1 MDKCFSKSVCNI
13 LKTAEQEMM
22 NCHHPYVGTEHL
34 LLSLLKTQKIS
45 SICYKYKLTYQKFKD
60 ELIKVMGMASKKSEV
75 ILYTP
80 LLKLIIDKAYN
91 RAYDDNKELD
101 ELYLFSALIS
111 EDDGIALRIMDNMN
125 VDTDALVKEI
135 NKPHLIY
142 ELGVSLNDKVSDRV
156 FLREKEIN
164 AIIEVLLRRNKN
176 NPLLTGHS
184 GVGKT
189 AIVEELAKR
198 ISEGKVPSKLKDY
211 EIVMINTSTLVA
223 GTKYRGEF
231 EARVNSL
238 IKEVK
243 NAKNIILFIDEIHT
257 LVKTGASDGSIDAAN
272 ILKPYLA
279 RNNISCIG
287 ATTINEYN
295 KFIRNDKALNRRFS
309 PILIKEP
316 TYNQT
321 LNILENTK
329 KYYEKFHNVKISK
342 QQIKMIVDM
351 SNKYIKNRSEPDKS
365 LEILDTICTKTKLIN
380 NTNNK
385 DDLIKKLNNTKILYL
400 KNKEFDK
407 AIKVNSNI
415 KKLLNRNSIY
425 KVDNNTISNYFTQ
438 NNQSKSFGFKYN

>member
-1 MDKCFSKSVCNI
+1 MINNNEELVRV
-13 LKTAEQEMM
+13 LKQSEKEALLLKNEF
-22 NCHHPYVGTEHL
+22 VGTEHL
-34 LLSLLKTQKIS
+34 ILGILNSKNALKDDLVNNG
-45 SICYKYKLTYQKFKD
+45 LTYQSCRK
-60 ELIKVMGMASKKSEV
+60 EINNLSTASIKTN
-75 ILYTP
+75 ITIYTP
-80 LLKLIIDKAYN
+80 LLKRLIMNIPNNTKTPLKDLFIMFLEEGEGIGYSILNSLNINVKKLYN
-91 RAYDDNKELD
+91 TILQKEKNINYG
-101 ELYLFSALIS
+101 LYLNETQIQNNLIGR
-111 EDDGIALRIMDNMN
+111 EN
-125 VDTDALVKEI
+125 EI
-135 NKPHLIY
+135 NQ
-142 ELGVSLNDKVSDRV
+142 
-156 FLREKEIN
+156 
-164 AIIEVLLRRNKN
+164 IIEILLRKNKT
-176 NPLLTGHS
+176 NPLLIGEAGT
-184 GVGKT
+184 GKT
-189 AIVEELAKR
+189 AIIEELAHR
-198 ISEGKVPSKLKDY
+198 INNKKVPKELQNKKILS
-211 EIVMINTSTLVA
+211 INISSLVS

-231 EARVNSL
+231 EEKLNNL
-238 IKEVK
+238 IYDIEKDK
-243 NAKNIILFIDEIHT
+243 NTILFIDEIHT
-257 LVKTGASDGSIDAAN
+257 IVGAGGAEGAIDAAN

-351 SNKYIKNRSEPDKS
+351 SNKYIKNRLEPDRS

-438 NNQSKSFGFKYN
+438 KNQSKSFGFKYN

>member
-1 MDKCFSKSVCNI
+1 MINNNEELVRV
-13 LKTAEQEMM
+13 LKQSEKEALLLKNEF
-22 NCHHPYVGTEHL
+22 VGTEHL
-34 LLSLLKTQKIS
+34 ILGILNSKNALKDDLVNNG
-45 SICYKYKLTYQKFKD
+45 LTYQSCRK
-60 ELIKVMGMASKKSEV
+60 EINNLSTASIKTN
-75 ILYTP
+75 ITIYTP
-80 LLKLIIDKAYN
+80 LLKRLIMNIPNNTKTPLKDLFIMFLEEGEGIGYSILNSLNINVKKLYSTILQ
-91 RAYDDNKELD
+91 KEKNINYG
-101 ELYLFSALIS
+101 LYLNETQIQNNLIGR
-111 EDDGIALRIMDNMN
+111 EN
-125 VDTDALVKEI
+125 EI
-135 NKPHLIY
+135 NQ
-142 ELGVSLNDKVSDRV
+142 
-156 FLREKEIN
+156 
-164 AIIEVLLRRNKN
+164 IIEILLRKNKT
-176 NPLLTGHS
+176 NPLLIGEAGT
-184 GVGKT
+184 GKT
-189 AIVEELAKR
+189 AIVEELAHR
-198 ISEGKVPSKLKDY
+198 INNKKVPKELQNKKILS
-211 EIVMINTSTLVA
+211 INISSLVS
-223 GTKYRGEF
+223 GTKYRGDF
-231 EARVNSL
+231 EEKLNNL
-238 IKEVK
+238 IYDIEKDK
-243 NAKNIILFIDEIHT
+243 NTILFIDEIHT
-257 LVKTGASDGSIDAAN
+257 IVGAGGAEGAIDAAN

-287 ATTINEYN
+287 ATTINEYT

-351 SNKYIKNRSEPDKS
+351 SNKYIKNRSEPDRS

-438 NNQSKSFGFKYN
+438 KNQSKSFGFKYN

>member
-1 MDKCFSKSVCNI
+1 MINNNEELVRV
-13 LKTAEQEMM
+13 LKQSEKEALLLKNEF
-22 NCHHPYVGTEHL
+22 VGTEHL
-34 LLSLLKTQKIS
+34 ILGILNSKNALKDDLVNNG
-45 SICYKYKLTYQKFKD
+45 LTYQSCRK
-60 ELIKVMGMASKKSEV
+60 EINNLSTASIKTN
-75 ILYTP
+75 ITIYTP
-80 LLKLIIDKAYN
+80 LLKRLIMNIPNNTKTPLKDLFIMFLEEGEGIGYSILNSLNINVKKLYSTILQ
-91 RAYDDNKELD
+91 KEKNINYG
-101 ELYLFSALIS
+101 LYLNETQIQNNLIGR
-111 EDDGIALRIMDNMN
+111 EN
-125 VDTDALVKEI
+125 EI
-135 NKPHLIY
+135 NQ
-142 ELGVSLNDKVSDRV
+142 
-156 FLREKEIN
+156 
-164 AIIEVLLRRNKN
+164 IIEILLRKNKT
-176 NPLLTGHS
+176 NPLLIGEAGT
-184 GVGKT
+184 GKT
-189 AIVEELAKR
+189 AIVEELAHR
-198 ISEGKVPSKLKDY
+198 INNKKVPKELQNKKILS
-211 EIVMINTSTLVA
+211 INISSLVS

-231 EARVNSL
+231 EEKLNNL
-238 IKEVK
+238 IYDIEKDK
-243 NAKNIILFIDEIHT
+243 NTILFIDEIHT
-257 LVKTGASDGSIDAAN
+257 IVGAGGAEGAIDAAN

-287 ATTINEYN
+287 ATTINEYT

-351 SNKYIKNRSEPDKS
+351 SNKYIKNRSEPDRS

-415 KKLLNRNSIY
+415 KKLLNKNSIY

-438 NNQSKSFGFKYN
+438 KNQSKNFGFKYN

>member
-1 MDKCFSKSVCNI
+1 MINNNEELVRV
-13 LKTAEQEMM
+13 LKQSEKEALLLKNEF
-22 NCHHPYVGTEHL
+22 VGTEHL
-34 LLSLLKTQKIS
+34 ILGILNSKNALKDDLVNNG
-45 SICYKYKLTYQKFKD
+45 LTYQSCRK
-60 ELIKVMGMASKKSEV
+60 EINNLSTASIKTN
-75 ILYTP
+75 ITIYTP
-80 LLKLIIDKAYN
+80 LLKRLIMNIPNNTKTPLKDLFIMFLEEGEGIGYSILNSLNINVKKLYSTILQ
-91 RAYDDNKELD
+91 KEKNINYG
-101 ELYLFSALIS
+101 LYLNETQIQNNLIGR
-111 EDDGIALRIMDNMN
+111 EN
-125 VDTDALVKEI
+125 EI
-135 NKPHLIY
+135 NQ
-142 ELGVSLNDKVSDRV
+142 
-156 FLREKEIN
+156 
-164 AIIEVLLRRNKN
+164 IIEILLRKNKT
-176 NPLLTGHS
+176 NPLLIGEAGT
-184 GVGKT
+184 GKT
-189 AIVEELAKR
+189 AIVEELAHR
-198 ISEGKVPSKLKDY
+198 INNKKVPKELQNKKILS
-211 EIVMINTSTLVA
+211 INISSLVS

-231 EARVNSL
+231 EEKLNNL
-238 IKEVK
+238 IYDIEKDK
-243 NAKNIILFIDEIHT
+243 NTILFIDEIHT
-257 LVKTGASDGSIDAAN
+257 IVGAGGAEGAIDAAN

-287 ATTINEYN
+287 ATTINEYT

-351 SNKYIKNRSEPDKS
+351 SNKYIKNRSEPDRS

-385 DDLIKKLNNTKILYL
+385 DDLIEKLNNTKILYL

-438 NNQSKSFGFKYN
+438 KNQSKSFGFKYN

>member
-1 MDKCFSKSVCNI
+1 MNI
-13 LKTAEQEMM
+13 PNNTK
-22 NCHHPYVGTEHL
+22 
-34 LLSLLKTQKIS
+34 
-45 SICYKYKLTYQKFKD
+45 
-60 ELIKVMGMASKKSEV
+60 
-75 ILYTP
+75 TP
-80 LLKLIIDKAYN
+80 LKDLFIIFLEEGEGIGYSILNSLNINVKKLYSTILQ
-91 RAYDDNKELD
+91 KEKNINYG
-101 ELYLFSALIS
+101 LYLNETQIQNNLIGR
-111 EDDGIALRIMDNMN
+111 EN
-125 VDTDALVKEI
+125 EI
-135 NKPHLIY
+135 NQ
-142 ELGVSLNDKVSDRV
+142 
-156 FLREKEIN
+156 
-164 AIIEVLLRRNKN
+164 IIEILLRKKKN
-176 NPLLTGHS
+176 NPVIIGEP

-189 AIVEELAKR
+189 AIVEELTHR
-198 ISEGKVPSKLKDY
+198 INNKKVPKELQNKKILS
-211 EIVMINTSTLVA
+211 INISSLVS

-231 EARVNSL
+231 EEKLNNL
-238 IKEVK
+238 ICDIEKDK
-243 NAKNIILFIDEIHT
+243 NTILFIDEIHT
-257 LVKTGASDGSIDAAN
+257 IVGAGVAEGAIDAAN

>member
-1 MDKCFSKSVCNI
+1 MINNNEELVRV
-13 LKTAEQEMM
+13 LKQSEKEALLLKNEF
-22 NCHHPYVGTEHL
+22 VGTEHL
-34 LLSLLKTQKIS
+34 ILGILNSKNALKDDLVNNG
-45 SICYKYKLTYQKFKD
+45 LTYQSCRK
-60 ELIKVMGMASKKSEV
+60 EINNLSTASIKTN
-75 ILYTP
+75 ITIYTP
-80 LLKLIIDKAYN
+80 LLKRLIMNIPNNTKTPLKDLFIMFLEEGEGIGYSILNSLNINVKKLYSTILQ
-91 RAYDDNKELD
+91 KEKNINYG
-101 ELYLFSALIS
+101 LYLNETQIQNNLIGR
-111 EDDGIALRIMDNMN
+111 EN
-125 VDTDALVKEI
+125 EI
-135 NKPHLIY
+135 NQ
-142 ELGVSLNDKVSDRV
+142 
-156 FLREKEIN
+156 
-164 AIIEVLLRRNKN
+164 IIEILLRKNKT
-176 NPLLTGHS
+176 NPLLIGEAGT
-184 GVGKT
+184 GKT
-189 AIVEELAKR
+189 AIVEELAHR
-198 ISEGKVPSKLKDY
+198 INNKKVPKELQNKKILS
-211 EIVMINTSTLVA
+211 INISSLVS

-231 EARVNSL
+231 EEKLNNL
-238 IKEVK
+238 IYDIEKDK
-243 NAKNIILFIDEIHT
+243 NTILFIDEIHT
-257 LVKTGASDGSIDAAN
+257 IVGAGGAEGAIDAAN

-351 SNKYIKNRSEPDKS
+351 SSKYIKNRSEPDKS

-400 KNKEFDK
+400 KSKEFDK

-415 KKLLNRNSIY
+415 KKLLNKNSIY

-438 NNQSKSFGFKYN
+438 KNQSKSFGFKYN

>member
-1 MDKCFSKSVCNI
+1 MINNNEELVRV
-13 LKTAEQEMM
+13 LKQSEKEALLLKNEF
-22 NCHHPYVGTEHL
+22 VGTEHL
-34 LLSLLKTQKIS
+34 ILGILNSKNALKDDLVNNG
-45 SICYKYKLTYQKFKD
+45 LTYQSCRK
-60 ELIKVMGMASKKSEV
+60 EINNLSTASIKTN
-75 ILYTP
+75 ITIYTP
-80 LLKLIIDKAYN
+80 LLKRLIMNIPNNTKTPLKDLFIMFLEEGEGIGYSILNSLNINVKKLYSTILQ
-91 RAYDDNKELD
+91 KEKNINYG
-101 ELYLFSALIS
+101 LYLNETQIQNNLIGR
-111 EDDGIALRIMDNMN
+111 EN
-125 VDTDALVKEI
+125 EI
-135 NKPHLIY
+135 NQ
-142 ELGVSLNDKVSDRV
+142 
-156 FLREKEIN
+156 
-164 AIIEVLLRRNKN
+164 IIEILLRKNKT
-176 NPLLTGHS
+176 NPLLIGEAGT
-184 GVGKT
+184 GKT
-189 AIVEELAKR
+189 AIVEELAHR
-198 ISEGKVPSKLKDY
+198 INNKKVPKELQNKKILS
-211 EIVMINTSTLVA
+211 INISSLVS

-231 EARVNSL
+231 EEKLNNL
-238 IKEVK
+238 IYDIEKDK
-243 NAKNIILFIDEIHT
+243 NTILFIDEIHT
-257 LVKTGASDGSIDAAN
+257 IVGAGGAEGAIDAAN

-287 ATTINEYN
+287 ATTINEYT

-351 SNKYIKNRSEPDKS
+351 SNKYIKNRSEPDRS

-415 KKLLNRNSIY
+415 KKLLNKNSIY

-438 NNQSKSFGFKYN
+438 KNQSKSFGFKYN

>member
-1 MDKCFSKSVCNI
+1 MINNNEELVRV
-13 LKTAEQEMM
+13 LKQSEKEALLLKNEF
-22 NCHHPYVGTEHL
+22 VGTEHL
-34 LLSLLKTQKIS
+34 ILGILNSKNALKDDLVNNG
-45 SICYKYKLTYQKFKD
+45 LTYQSCRK
-60 ELIKVMGMASKKSEV
+60 EINNLSTASIKTN
-75 ILYTP
+75 ITIYTP
-80 LLKLIIDKAYN
+80 LLKRLIMNIPNNTKTPLKDLFIMFLEEGEGIGYSILNSLNINVKKLYSTILQ
-91 RAYDDNKELD
+91 KEKNINYG
-101 ELYLFSALIS
+101 LYLNETQIQNNLIGR
-111 EDDGIALRIMDNMN
+111 EN
-125 VDTDALVKEI
+125 EI
-135 NKPHLIY
+135 NQ
-142 ELGVSLNDKVSDRV
+142 
-156 FLREKEIN
+156 
-164 AIIEVLLRRNKN
+164 IIEILLRKNKT
-176 NPLLTGHS
+176 NPLLIGEAGT
-184 GVGKT
+184 GKT
-189 AIVEELAKR
+189 AIVEELAHR
-198 ISEGKVPSKLKDY
+198 INNKKVPKELQNKKILS
-211 EIVMINTSTLVA
+211 INISSLVS

-231 EARVNSL
+231 EEKLNNL
-238 IKEVK
+238 IYDIEKDK
-243 NAKNIILFIDEIHT
+243 NTILFIDEIHT
-257 LVKTGASDGSIDAAN
+257 IVGAGGAEGAIDAAN

-351 SNKYIKNRSEPDKS
+351 SNKYIKNRSEPDRS

-438 NNQSKSFGFKYN
+438 KNQSKSFGFKYN

>member
-1 MDKCFSKSVCNI
+1 MINNNEELVRVLKQSEKEAI
-13 LKTAEQEMM
+13 LLKNEF
-22 NCHHPYVGTEHL
+22 VGTEHL
-34 LLSLLKTQKIS
+34 LLGILNSKNALKDDLVNNG
-45 SICYKYKLTYQKFKD
+45 LTYRSCRK
-60 ELIKVMGMASKKSEV
+60 EINNLSTASIKTN
-75 ILYTP
+75 ITIYTP
-80 LLKLIIDKAYN
+80 LLKRLIMNIPNNTKTPLKDLFIMFLEEGEGIGYSILNSLNINVKKLYN
-91 RAYDDNKELD
+91 TILQKEKNINYG
-101 ELYLFSALIS
+101 LYLNETQIQNSLIGR
-111 EDDGIALRIMDNMN
+111 EN
-125 VDTDALVKEI
+125 EI
-135 NKPHLIY
+135 NQ
-142 ELGVSLNDKVSDRV
+142 
-156 FLREKEIN
+156 
-164 AIIEVLLRRNKN
+164 IIEILLRKNKT
-176 NPLLTGHS
+176 NPLLIGEAGT
-184 GVGKT
+184 GKT
-189 AIVEELAKR
+189 AIVEELAHR
-198 ISEGKVPSKLKDY
+198 IKNKKVPKELQNKKILS
-211 EIVMINTSTLVA
+211 INISSLVS

-231 EARVNSL
+231 EEKLNNL
-238 IKEVK
+238 ICDIEKDK
-243 NAKNIILFIDEIHT
+243 NTILFIDEIHT
-257 LVKTGASDGSIDAAN
+257 IVGAGGAEGAIDAAN

-309 PILIKEP
+309 PLLIKEP

-400 KNKEFDK
+400 RNKEFDK

-415 KKLLNRNSIY
+415 KKLLNKNNIY

-438 NNQSKSFGFKYN
+438 KNQSKSFGFKYN

>member
-1 MDKCFSKSVCNI
+1 MINNNEELVRV
-13 LKTAEQEMM
+13 LKQSEKEALLLKNEF
-22 NCHHPYVGTEHL
+22 VGTEHL
-34 LLSLLKTQKIS
+34 ILGILNSKNALKDDLVNNG
-45 SICYKYKLTYQKFKD
+45 LTYQSCRK
-60 ELIKVMGMASKKSEV
+60 EINNLSTASIKTN
-75 ILYTP
+75 ITIYTP
-80 LLKLIIDKAYN
+80 LLKRLIMNIPNNTKTPLKDLFIMFLEEGEGIGYSILNSLNINVKKLYSTILQ
-91 RAYDDNKELD
+91 KEKNINYG
-101 ELYLFSALIS
+101 LYLNETQIQNNLIGR
-111 EDDGIALRIMDNMN
+111 EN
-125 VDTDALVKEI
+125 EI
-135 NKPHLIY
+135 NQ
-142 ELGVSLNDKVSDRV
+142 
-156 FLREKEIN
+156 
-164 AIIEVLLRRNKN
+164 IIEILLRKNKT
-176 NPLLTGHS
+176 NPLLIGEAGT
-184 GVGKT
+184 GKT
-189 AIVEELAKR
+189 AIVEELAHR
-198 ISEGKVPSKLKDY
+198 INNKKVPKELQNKKILS
-211 EIVMINTSTLVA
+211 INISSLVS

-231 EARVNSL
+231 EEKLNNL
-238 IKEVK
+238 IYDIEKDK
-243 NAKNIILFIDEIHT
+243 NTILFIDEIHT
-257 LVKTGASDGSIDAAN
+257 IVGAGGAEGAIDAAN

-287 ATTINEYN
+287 ATTINEYT

-351 SNKYIKNRSEPDKS
+351 SNKYIKNRSEPDRS

-438 NNQSKSFGFKYN
+438 KNQSKSFGFKYN